1 MTHRKHSHAFGTIT
15 LTVTACLLLWG
26 FQLPAW
32 AGDATQVEP
41 LALRKIMQELG
52 RNMQAITG
60 AISQEE
66 WVQVVQLAPKV
77 AAHPEPPLTEK
88 MRILAYLG
96 ADATKFRNFDAQ
108 THEAALAMKLAAA
121 SISANLRQAQ
131 ELLAAQAGST
141 QYPQVDVA
149 LGSQRQQMSPSSQG
163 LSGDAR
169 QFSLYNASVGVHYNL
184 DLAGGNRRALETY
197 LAELI

>member
-1 MTHRKHSHAFGTIT
+1 MRKLVKGGSSNERAFVLQENFMNHRKHSHTSGTIP
-15 LTVTACLLLWG
+15 LIVAAYLFLWG
-26 FQLPAW
+26 FQFPAS
-32 AGDATQVEP
+32 AGDATRGEP

-77 AAHPEPPLTEK
+77 AAHPEPPFTEK

-121 SISANLRQAQ
+121 SSDGKAVIQSFAHVQDSCLGCHQAFRKPFV
-131 ELLAAQAGST
+131 EHFYG
-141 QYPQVDVA
+141 
-149 LGSQRQQMSPSSQG
+149 
-163 LSGDAR
+163 AR
-169 QFSLYNASVGVHYNL
+169 
-184 DLAGGNRRALETY
+184 
-197 LAELI
+197 

>member
-184 DLAGGNRRALETY
+184 DLAGGNRRALEAY
-197 LAELI
+197 LTELI

>member
-60 AISQEE
+60 EISQEE

-121 SISANLRQAQ
+121 SSDGKAVTQSFAHVQESCLGCHQAFRKPFV
-131 ELLAAQAGST
+131 EHFYG
-141 QYPQVDVA
+141 
-149 LGSQRQQMSPSSQG
+149 
-163 LSGDAR
+163 AR
-169 QFSLYNASVGVHYNL
+169 
-184 DLAGGNRRALETY
+184 
-197 LAELI
+197 

>member
-108 THEAALAMKLAAA
+108 THEAALAMKLAAVSSDGKA
-121 SISANLRQAQ
+121 VIQSFALSVPAGVGAYQPDRRLPMAQQCQGRCGEVQAIATAATG
-131 ELLAAQAGST
+131 LAC
-141 QYPQVDVA
+141 
-149 LGSQRQQMSPSSQG
+149 
-163 LSGDAR
+163 
-169 QFSLYNASVGVHYNL
+169 F
-184 DLAGGNRRALETY
+184 
-197 LAELI
+197 I

>member
-1 MTHRKHSHAFGTIT
+1 MQHRHRFKAYFTATVIGT
-15 LTVTACLLLWG
+15 LLASTCS
-26 FQLPAW
+26 QAW
-32 AGDATQVEP
+32 ADDAGKAKP

-121 SISANLRQAQ
+121 SSDGKAVIQSFAHVQESCLGCHQAFRKPFV
-131 ELLAAQAGST
+131 EHFYG
-141 QYPQVDVA
+141 
-149 LGSQRQQMSPSSQG
+149 
-163 LSGDAR
+163 AR
-169 QFSLYNASVGVHYNL
+169 
-184 DLAGGNRRALETY
+184 
-197 LAELI
+197 

>member
-1 MTHRKHSHAFGTIT
+1 
-15 LTVTACLLLWG
+15 
-26 FQLPAW
+26 
-32 AGDATQVEP
+32 
-41 LALRKIMQELG
+41 MQELG

-121 SISANLRQAQ
+121 RRRQGGDPIIRPRAGK
-131 ELLAAQAGST
+131 LLGL
-141 QYPQVDVA
+141 P
-149 LGSQRQQMSPSSQG
+149 PS
-163 LSGDAR
+163 
-169 QFSLYNASVGVHYNL
+169 FP
-184 DLAGGNRRALETY
+184 
-197 LAELI
+197 

>member
-66 WVQVVQLAPKV
+66 WVQVVQLA
-77 AAHPEPPLTEK
+77 
-88 MRILAYLG
+88 
-96 ADATKFRNFDAQ
+96 
-108 THEAALAMKLAAA
+108 
-121 SISANLRQAQ
+121 
-131 ELLAAQAGST
+131 LLQS
-141 QYPQVDVA
+141 
-149 LGSQRQQMSPSSQG
+149 
-163 LSGDAR
+163 
-169 QFSLYNASVGVHYNL
+169 
-184 DLAGGNRRALETY
+184 
-197 LAELI
+197 

>member
-66 WVQVVQLAPKV
+66 
-77 AAHPEPPLTEK
+77 
-88 MRILAYLG
+88 
-96 ADATKFRNFDAQ
+96 
-108 THEAALAMKLAAA
+108 
-121 SISANLRQAQ
+121 
-131 ELLAAQAGST
+131 
-141 QYPQVDVA
+141 
-149 LGSQRQQMSPSSQG
+149 
-163 LSGDAR
+163 
-169 QFSLYNASVGVHYNL
+169 
-184 DLAGGNRRALETY
+184 
-197 LAELI
+197 

>member
-1 MTHRKHSHAFGTIT
+1 MQHRHRFKAYFTATVIGT
-15 LTVTACLLLWG
+15 LLASICS
-26 FQLPAW
+26 QTW
-32 AGDATQVEP
+32 ADDVGKAKP

-121 SISANLRQAQ
+121 SSDGKAVIQSFAHVQESCLGCHQAFRKPFV
-131 ELLAAQAGST
+131 EHFYG
-141 QYPQVDVA
+141 
-149 LGSQRQQMSPSSQG
+149 
-163 LSGDAR
+163 AR
-169 QFSLYNASVGVHYNL
+169 
-184 DLAGGNRRALETY
+184 
-197 LAELI
+197 

>member
-1 MTHRKHSHAFGTIT
+1 MTASLMPVSYTH
-15 LTVTACLLLWG
+15 LWG

-32 AGDATQVEP
+32 AGDATQIEP

-108 THEAALAMKLAAA
+108 THEAALA
-121 SISANLRQAQ
+121 
-131 ELLAAQAGST
+131 
-141 QYPQVDVA
+141 
-149 LGSQRQQMSPSSQG
+149 
-163 LSGDAR
+163 LS
-169 QFSLYNASVGVHYNL
+169 
-184 DLAGGNRRALETY
+184 
-197 LAELI
+197 LIHI

>member
-88 MRILAYLG
+88 CASLLTSALMR
-96 ADATKFRNFDAQ
+96 
-108 THEAALAMKLAAA
+108 
-121 SISANLRQAQ
+121 
-131 ELLAAQAGST
+131 
-141 QYPQVDVA
+141 
-149 LGSQRQQMSPSSQG
+149 PSSAT
-163 LSGDAR
+163 LT
-169 QFSLYNASVGVHYNL
+169 
-184 DLAGGNRRALETY
+184 RRLTRRRWP
-197 LAELI
+197 

>member
-96 ADATKFRNFDAQ
+96 ADATKFRGTVAK
-108 THEAALAMKLAAA
+108 LAMRQPFVLFKGLTFQKLCLPGAFRPGDHHNKMLRLGLCVVHA
-121 SISANLRQAQ
+121 SP
-131 ELLAAQAGST
+131 
-141 QYPQVDVA
+141 QY
-149 LGSQRQQMSPSSQG
+149 L
-163 LSGDAR
+163 
-169 QFSLYNASVGVHYNL
+169 
-184 DLAGGNRRALETY
+184 
-197 LAELI
+197 

>member
-1 MTHRKHSHAFGTIT
+1 M
-15 LTVTACLLLWG
+15 G

-32 AGDATQVEP
+32 AGDATQIEP

-88 MRILAYLG
+88 CASLLTSALMR
-96 ADATKFRNFDAQ
+96 
-108 THEAALAMKLAAA
+108 
-121 SISANLRQAQ
+121 
-131 ELLAAQAGST
+131 
-141 QYPQVDVA
+141 
-149 LGSQRQQMSPSSQG
+149 PSSET
-163 LSGDAR
+163 LT
-169 QFSLYNASVGVHYNL
+169 
-184 DLAGGNRRALETY
+184 RRLTRRRWP
-197 LAELI
+197 

>member
-88 MRILAYLG
+88 MGTVA
-96 ADATKFRNFDAQ
+96 K
-108 THEAALAMKLAAA
+108 LAMRQPFVLFKGLTFQKLCLPGAFRPGDHHNKMLRLGLCVVHA
-121 SISANLRQAQ
+121 SP
-131 ELLAAQAGST
+131 
-141 QYPQVDVA
+141 QY
-149 LGSQRQQMSPSSQG
+149 L
-163 LSGDAR
+163 
-169 QFSLYNASVGVHYNL
+169 
-184 DLAGGNRRALETY
+184 
-197 LAELI
+197 

>member
-1 MTHRKHSHAFGTIT
+1 MTNRKHSQASETIT
-15 LTVTACLLLWG
+15 LAVAACLFLWG

-32 AGDATQVEP
+32 AGDAIQAEP

-77 AAHPEPPLTEK
+77 AAHPEPPLSEK

-96 ADATKFRNFDAQ
+96 TDAAKFRNFDAL
-108 THEAALAMKLAAA
+108 THEAAHAMKLAAA
-121 SISANLRQAQ
+121 SSDGKTVIQSFARVQESCLGCHQAFRKPFV
-131 ELLAAQAGST
+131 EHFYG
-141 QYPQVDVA
+141 
-149 LGSQRQQMSPSSQG
+149 
-163 LSGDAR
+163 AR
-169 QFSLYNASVGVHYNL
+169 
-184 DLAGGNRRALETY
+184 
-197 LAELI
+197 